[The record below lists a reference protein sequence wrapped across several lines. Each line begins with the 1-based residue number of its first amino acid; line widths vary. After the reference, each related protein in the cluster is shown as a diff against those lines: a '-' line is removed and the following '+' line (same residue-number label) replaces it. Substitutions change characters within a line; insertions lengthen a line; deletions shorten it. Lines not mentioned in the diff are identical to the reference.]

1 MIKISTYQNSKSYN
15 PIGEV
20 PISEIFN
27 KIKNGGYETPVIN
40 TLRLYEKGS
49 EIYDSLKN
57 NSLPTYRF
65 NFSTLGSA
73 SNSNLG
79 APTGLI
85 YLDVDSIDSIS
96 NNSYVYASWKSPSK
110 TGYAVL
116 VKVDGLSLSNFKA
129 SYDFVGSIL
138 GVTPDPCA
146 RKAIQQTCLSYDPD
160 IYINQDST
168 TINLSNLTKVTKKGI
183 TSSKLIKEKKDI
195 GGNDTFLNKKIRFS
209 NIDEYF
215 TGQFKDA
222 EYRVF
227 KDKVDIC
234 NPIMPRDTPV
244 GKRHTLFY
252 TYMTQVAVL
261 NRMSISKNYMNILA
275 TSVNSGLDSPM
286 DVSEVKAIS
295 DSVYTQ
301 MKEGKLTIFYN
312 EKRRILFNPS
322 LKMNRVGK
330 MGIVNREIGKLRTE
344 LTLNS
349 IYSVIENWDFKT
361 DKKITIKLVS
371 KYSGKSQITIKR
383 HWKNFKNFVAELNQE
398 SKNNAYLYA

>member
-20 PISEIFN
+20 PISEIFK
-27 KIKNGGYETPVIN
+27 KIKDGGYETPVIN

-57 NSLPTYRF
+57 NALPTYRF
-65 NFSTLGSA
+65 NFSTNGLA
-73 SNSNLG
+73 SNANLG

-116 VKVDGLSLSNFKA
+116 VKVEGLSLSNFKDA
-129 SYDFVGSIL
+129 YDYVGTIL

-168 TINLSNLTKVTKKGI
+168 TVYLSNLTKDNKKGI
-183 TSSKLIKEKKDI
+183 IPSKLIKEKKDI
-195 GGNDTFLNKKIRFS
+195 GRNDTFLNKSVRFS

-227 KDKVDIC
+227 KDKVDVC
-234 NPIMPRDTPV
+234 NPIMPRDTPI

-261 NRMSISKNYMNILA
+261 NYMSISRNYMSILA
-275 TSVNSGLDSPM
+275 TSVNRSLDNPM
-286 DVSEVKAIS
+286 DELEVKSIS

-322 LKMNRVGK
+322 LKMSQSNK
-330 MGIVNREIGKLRTE
+330 MGIVNREVGKLRTE
-344 LTLNS
+344 LTIDS
-349 IYSVIENWDFKT
+349 IYNVIENWDFSV

-371 KYSGKSQITIKR
+371 KYSGKSQATIKR
-383 HWKNFKNFVAELNQE
+383 HWKNFKNFVADLNKE
-398 SKNNAYLYA
+398 SKNNTYLY

>member
-1 MIKISTYQNSKSYN
+1 MIKISVYQNSKSYN

-20 PISEIFN
+20 PISEIFD

-65 NFSTLGSA
+65 NFSTVGPA
-73 SNSNLG
+73 SNANLG
-79 APTGLI
+79 NPTGLI

-116 VKVDGLSLSNFKA
+116 VKVDGLSLSNFKS
-129 SYDFVGSIL
+129 SYDYVGSLL
-138 GVTPDPCA
+138 GVIPDPCA
-146 RKAIQQTCLSYDPD
+146 RKAIQQTCLSYDPN
-160 IYINQDST
+160 IYINQDSV
-168 TINLSNLTKVTKKGI
+168 TIDLSNLTKDNKKGI
-183 TSSKLIKEKKDI
+183 IPSKLLKEKKDI
-195 GGNDTFLNKKIRFS
+195 GRNDTFFGKSVRFS
-209 NIDEYF
+209 NIDDYF

-227 KDKVDIC
+227 KDKVDVC
-234 NPIMPRDTPV
+234 NPIMPKDTPI

-261 NRMSISKNYMNILA
+261 NYMNISKNYMNILA
-275 TSVNSGLDSPM
+275 TSVNKGLENPM
-286 DVSEVKAIS
+286 DELEVKAIS
-295 DSVYTQ
+295 DSVYAQ
-301 MKEGKLTIFYN
+301 MKEGKLKIFYN

-322 LKMNRVGK
+322 LNMGRVGK

-344 LTLNS
+344 STLNS
-349 IYSVIENWDFKT
+349 IYSVIENWDFNI

-371 KYSGKSQITIKR
+371 KYSGKSQVTVKR
-383 HWKNFKNFVAELNQE
+383 HWKNFKNFVAELNRE